1 MKYRLSFIA
10 LICALN
16 INLCYPI
23 AAQSDDDKMELS
35 GQIRARSELD
45 GKDFNN
51 DTPAK
56 RTTLLRVR
64 LNAAFQPADKIS
76 TFIQLQDSREYGTE
90 PGTLADTHNVDL
102 HQAYL
107 QANDFLIDKLTL
119 KMGRME
125 LIYAGERLIGAVGW
139 DNVGRAFDG
148 TVLRYQ
154 ASRSF
159 TVDWLGAKIVA
170 QADAKVPDDTG
181 FYFGGLYT
189 TYQPKKTYRL
199 DVYALGE
206 WNRKQTMKDEDDL
219 RRITFGT
226 YDRGELNAIDYEV
239 EVAAQLGKRYHPG
252 SKKRE
257 TISAF
262 MLTGLLGYTL
272 DIEQKP
278 RIAVGYDYLS
288 GRGEADEDYTVF
300 DTLFATNHKFYGFMD
315 YFINIPVHTS
325 GAGLQDVMAKF
336 QIQPHQKL
344 TLNADVHQF
353 MSAKKVKSE
362 NNYGQEVDLTAIY
375 RYQKA
380 LGFTLGAS
388 LFLPGEL
395 MKARFGGNDAPA
407 FWSYLM
413 TTANF

>member
-1 MKYRLSFIA
+1 MKYWLLLIA
-10 LICALN
+10 FLGVLIILF
-16 INLCYPI
+16 YPMT
-23 AAQSDDDKMELS
+23 AQSDDDKMELS

-56 RTTLLRVR
+56 RATLLRVR

-90 PGTLADTHNVDL
+90 PGTLADTHNIDL

-107 QANDFLIDKLTL
+107 QANDFLVDKLTL

-159 TVDWLGAKIVA
+159 TVDLLGTKNTA
-170 QADAKVPDDTG
+170 QADVKAPDDTG

-226 YDRGELNAIDYEV
+226 YDRGELDAIDYEV
-239 EVAAQLGKRYHPG
+239 EVAAQIGKRYNPNGPPLPAGGHPPVDG
-252 SKKRE
+252 GARNR
-257 TISAF
+257 IGVYA
-262 MLTGLLGYTL
+262 
-272 DIEQKP
+272 D
-278 RIAVGYDYLS
+278 RIARLHP
-288 GRGEADEDYTVF
+288 RHRAEASHRCR
-300 DTLFATNHKFYGFMD
+300 L
-315 YFINIPVHTS
+315 
-325 GAGLQDVMAKF
+325 
-336 QIQPHQKL
+336 
-344 TLNADVHQF
+344 
-353 MSAKKVKSE
+353 
-362 NNYGQEVDLTAIY
+362 
-375 RYQKA
+375 
-380 LGFTLGAS
+380 
-388 LFLPGEL
+388 
-395 MKARFGGNDAPA
+395 
-407 FWSYLM
+407 
-413 TTANF
+413 